1 MCTFCLNAVKWT
13 CFLIVRGCTIRG
25 HVHLAVVG
33 KEVWKM
39 GLGFRGAER
48 ERSERDAGDR
58 LVYEANAKLVESF
71 DPHQAF
77 VDVDSSAHS
86 CLVLYHCTSA
96 PVTETES
103 HSAARPWAARA

>member
-1 MCTFCLNAVKWT
+1 MQSCS
-13 CFLIVRGCTIRG
+13 
-25 HVHLAVVG
+25 VG
-33 KEVWKM
+33 QLLQ

-86 CLVLYHCTSA
+86 CLVIYHCTIALDSKVQVLSA
-96 PVTETES
+96 TMPEAS
-103 HSAARPWAARA
+103 